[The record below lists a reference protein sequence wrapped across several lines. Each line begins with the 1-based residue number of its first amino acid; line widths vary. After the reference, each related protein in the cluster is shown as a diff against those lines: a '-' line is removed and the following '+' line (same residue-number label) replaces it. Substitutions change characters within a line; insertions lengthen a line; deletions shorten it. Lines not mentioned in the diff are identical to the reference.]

1 MSKTC
6 KNCAVALPS
15 EEERDVCVRCLLR
28 AGQVHGPAGDA
39 FGLSI
44 AELNQRFPE
53 LEILELIGQGGMG
66 AVYRA
71 RQMRLDRVVALKVL
85 RPDAVSRAGFTER
98 FVQEAKVLAQLSHPS
113 IIGVYDFGV
122 EADLHWLLLEYVDG
136 SNLREVLD
144 AGTLP
149 PEDCFGL
156 IPHICEALQYAHDQG
171 VVHRDIK
178 PENILLD
185 LHGRVHIA
193 DFGLAR
199 LIGENAEST
208 RLTRS
213 HETFGTPRYMAPEQ
227 ITGARDVDHRADIY
241 AVGAVFYELLT
252 GEVPLGRFQPPS
264 KLSEAVDARV
274 DELVLRALAKE
285 PASRYQQAGEVQD
298 AIANLRSEPQGVGE
312 PTESWTQ
319 EEKLGL
325 ALCIALLALGA
336 LSISMTHS
344 PAILML
350 CLFLPG
356 CGFGATLA
364 SSGTRECKP
373 GAGLFLLVASVVI
386 VAGGVIFW
394 GAALPMWSLSGFI
407 AGVGAGHHARNQENA
422 ANQELG
428 AP

>member
-1 MSKTC
+1 MSMRC
-6 KNCAVALPS
+6 KICGVALPTH
-15 EEERDVCVRCLLR
+15 EERGVCVSCLLR
-28 AGQVHGPAGDA
+28 AGQVQEPADDA
-39 FGLSI
+39 LRLSI
-44 AELNQRFPE
+44 TELGRQFPE

-71 RQMRLDRVVALKVL
+71 RQVRLDRVVALKIL
-85 RPDAVSRAGFTER
+85 RPDVASRAGFTER
-98 FVQEAKVLAQLSHPS
+98 FVQEARVLAQLSHPS

-122 EADLHWLLLEYVDG
+122 DADLHWLLLEYVDG

-144 AGTLP
+144 AGSLP

-185 LHGRVHIA
+185 QGGKVHIA

-199 LIGENAEST
+199 LIGDGEETS
-208 RLTRS
+208 RLTQS

-264 KLSEAVDARV
+264 SLSKAVDARV

-285 PASRYQQAGEVQD
+285 PASRYQQASDVQD
-298 AIANLRSEPQGVGE
+298 ALARLRSEPVSGDHSVRA
-312 PTESWTQ
+312 WTQ
-319 EEKLGL
+319 EDWLGL
-325 ALCIALLALGA
+325 ALCCATLFFGA
-336 LSISMTHS
+336 LSVFLTNN
-344 PAILML
+344 PFLLGL

-364 SSGTRECKP
+364 ASGTKESKP
-373 GAGLFLLVASVVI
+373 GAGLFLLVSSITI
-386 VAGGVIFW
+386 VTAGVLFHESIAPLWSLGFFLAGM
-394 GAALPMWSLSGFI
+394 GAAH
-407 AGVGAGHHARNQENA
+407 VDVKNR
-422 ANQELG
+422 LG
-428 AP
+428 AS